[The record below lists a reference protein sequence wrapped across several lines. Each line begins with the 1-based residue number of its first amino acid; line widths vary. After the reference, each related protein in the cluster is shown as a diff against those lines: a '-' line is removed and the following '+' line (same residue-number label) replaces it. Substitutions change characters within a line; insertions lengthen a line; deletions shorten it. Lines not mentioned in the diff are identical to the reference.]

1 MRHLGKKLLVAA
13 VTAVFALLLAIPAM
27 ALSPNT
33 VVFRT
38 VENPSSGCALAAVDG
53 VYIADAQ
60 AAVNRINEIR
70 HEACKEG
77 IDNPSNPGTPLTEAD
92 YVPIQ

>member
-33 VVFRT
+33 VVF
-38 VENPSSGCALAAVDG
+38 
-53 VYIADAQ
+53 
-60 AAVNRINEIR
+60 
-70 HEACKEG
+70 
-77 IDNPSNPGTPLTEAD
+77 
-92 YVPIQ
+92 